1 MTKKKNGIRKQR
13 MHVASPKPVTALRQM
28 AEEKAARV
36 PEDLAAVPP
45 AQFPQIIHE
54 LRVHQ
59 IELEM
64 QNEELR
70 TAQADLD
77 AMQAR
82 HFDLYDQAPVGYVTV
97 SENGQIL
104 EANLTAA
111 SLLETARSTLVK
123 KPLSRFIL
131 QEDQEIYFLH
141 HTRLL
146 ATEAPQMFE
155 LRMLKK
161 TGQLCWV
168 RLDATIAHDMHGV
181 LVCRVTLSDITARKQ
196 TEEQLRQQA
205 DELRAR
211 VEELTRFN
219 HVTTG
224 RELRMIELKQEVNE
238 LATQLGRPHPYP
250 LAFMDAAAA
259 AIVQTTPKE
268 S

>member
-1 MTKKKNGIRKQR
+1 MNKKDE
-13 MHVASPKPVTALRQM
+13 LRRL

-45 AQFPQIIHE
+45 AQFQQTLYE

-59 IELEM
+59 IELEL

-70 TAQADLD
+70 TAQAELD

-82 HFDLYDQAPVGYVTV
+82 YFDLYDQAPVGYVTV

-111 SLLETARSTLVK
+111 SLLETARRTLVK

-131 QEDQEIYFLH
+131 QEDQNIYYLH

-146 ATEAPQMFE
+146 TTETPQVFE

-161 TGQLCWV
+161 AGQPCWV
-168 RLDATIAHDMHGV
+168 RLDTTVAHDMHGV
-181 LVCRVTLSDITARKQ
+181 PVCRVTLSDITARKQ

-250 LAFMDAAAA
+250 LAFMDTAAA